1 MFLIM
6 FLFTCFTS
14 TCFFNDG
21 LEIFFLIKTE
31 RLLTDELSFFDTI
44 SFSIPRFVDT
54 ISFSIPRFDPTMELM
69 ITLNVHMNVGMVSLC
84 MWMTVR
90 MVLLCMWSIAE

>member
-1 MFLIM
+1 MFLITM

-44 SFSIPRFVDT
+44 SFSIPRFD
-54 ISFSIPRFDPTMELM
+54 RTMELM

-90 MVLLCMWSIAE
+90 MLLLCMWSIAE